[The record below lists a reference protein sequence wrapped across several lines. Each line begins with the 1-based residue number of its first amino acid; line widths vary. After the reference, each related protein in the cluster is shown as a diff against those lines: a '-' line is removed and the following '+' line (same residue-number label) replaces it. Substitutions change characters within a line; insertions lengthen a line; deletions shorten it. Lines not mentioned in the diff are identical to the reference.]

1 MHKVLTFAE
10 NTYTFI
16 ATSNAEKSVSCSAK
30 DAEMIT
36 AMPRYKPIPCFL
48 TAVEDWLLTAVLQDD
63 LLGRE
68 TDKLTDREED

>member
-10 NTYTFI
+10 NTCTII

-48 TAVEDWLLTAVLQDD
+48 TAVED
-63 LLGRE
+63 
-68 TDKLTDREED
+68 